1 MLVSEGMMMDWNL
14 DYRNIVFL
22 YYSEEIDIINEN
34 MWTEG
39 MNAENGHVA
48 PWAYVFL
55 GAKNERRQFSNKNL
69 DLNIFV
75 YSSGENRFK
84 NATLKR

>member
-1 MLVSEGMMMDWNL
+1 MAFSSMTMVVSDLQRRKMLVSEGMMMDWNL

-48 PWAYVFL
+48 P
-55 GAKNERRQFSNKNL
+55 
-69 DLNIFV
+69 
-75 YSSGENRFK
+75 
-84 NATLKR
+84 